1 MPRAVAGTVIRTRSP
16 EVAAGG
22 WLAVRTPEES
32 GPAERAR
39 VGRQVVNNLFGPT
52 YTSAAYYDRVDRLL
66 SADQLW
72 RVYQRVPDVRAAVD
86 AIARRVAT
94 WDWLVEPA
102 EGPAITVT
110 PEVLEAAR
118 RATTWLEVPNRNGE
132 TWQEMI
138 NKIILDQLVFDR
150 GVIEHVFDTRL
161 EPDGT
166 IAPGL
171 TLQELTALRG
181 ANVHQITDQ
190 HGRLLGY
197 VQDEFFEGGTVVLAP
212 EQRPSAEQIA
222 FTPRQITYLPLTPNT
237 STTEGV
243 PLIESIVNEVITIMR
258 SSEHTMLAMDADEIP
273 PGILVLTGI
282 AGKAA
287 EAAKTDLQRLRGK
300 DHKIRVVTNAD
311 PQATGAKWVEL
322 RRTPKDVD
330 FVRVVQEVRRT
341 IWRVF
346 GVLPVEMG
354 ATEDIPRAV
363 GQVQLDVSASH
374 LIGPLLE
381 LLETKINAR
390 ILPLVV
396 GDERMAQRLR
406 FRFDRDAKL
415 TPAEE
420 QQRAQALGA
429 LVDRALLTRNEARRR
444 MGEQPVLGGDVP
456 TLTTGQGV
464 LTLTDAVGMPA
475 ITPEP
480 VAALEARAVGDVDPT
495 NFPKAG
501 DDLPVSLR
509 NSAYRVFDPDYAADL
524 KQNWPM
530 IWEAGG
536 NIEGDNQYRRLLPVV
551 ERGGEV
557 RTTTEEMAV
566 RKREA
571 WAARHYQDH
580 RLPGVVAQIK
590 WFVVGTLGQT
600 EMKAIVEAEKRRLS
614 ADRAHRC
621 GPVCTHVR
629 SATGLPSA
637 WQSGSAFD
645 GLRVLDLEDL
655 GNAIEDYH
663 RDVRRLW
670 QEASADVEAAVRSSW
685 RAGGLSDDAAI
696 ALQRRNAAALDR
708 LEAGWRTLTASLYQR
723 AAKIAR
729 DAARSY
735 TGSPVLE
742 DWRERAAI
750 YHQQAMGWLTQAGG
764 LIPDLGARLSATLE
778 AVSMSDDAV
787 QVRAASVT
795 APAGLDPSDG
805 LQVVLA
811 AFVSAFEAH
820 EFRIENWGG
829 KLVDLANSLLTEGVL
844 EAGTAVA
851 AGPEVAGP
859 VPVEWWYEWVAVGD
873 AKTCTT
879 CRTEGGKGFQPLTTL
894 TVRPGGSTE
903 CGARCRCVLVLWT
916 RDEVTSGTAVA
927 LSGRV

>member
-1 MPRAVAGTVIRTRSP
+1 MPRALAGNVVPFNRTREAEP
-16 EVAAGG
+16 AAGG
-22 WLAVRTPEES
+22 WLAVRAPQES
-32 GPAERAR
+32 GPEERAR

-52 YTSAAYYDRVDRLL
+52 YSSAAYYDRVDRLL

-72 RVYQRVPDVRAAVD
+72 RVYQRVPDVRAACD

-102 EGPAITVT
+102 EGPAGVAT
-110 PEVLEAAR
+110 PDVLQAAR
-118 RATTWLEVPNRNGE
+118 DATAWLEVPNENGE
-132 TWQEMI
+132 TWQELI
-138 NKIILDQLVFDR
+138 NKVILDQLVFDR
-150 GVIEHVFDTRL
+150 GVIEHVFDSRL
-161 EPDGT
+161 EADGST
-166 IAPGL
+166 APGFD
-171 TLQELTALRG
+171 LQELTALRG

-212 EQRPSAEQIA
+212 EQRPSAEQIR
-222 FTPRQITYLPLTPNT
+222 FIPRQITYLPLTPNT

-243 PLIESIVNEVITIMR
+243 PLIEAIVNEVITIMR

-381 LLETKINAR
+381 LLEKKVNAR

-396 GDERMAQRLR
+396 GDPEMAKRLR

-464 LTLTDAVGMPA
+464 LTLTGAVGMQAPVV
-475 ITPEP
+475 PEP
-480 VAALEARAVGDVDPT
+480 VALAVGDVDPT

-501 DDLPVSLR
+501 DDLEVSLQ
-509 NSAYRVFDPDYAADL
+509 NSRYRTFDPDYAADL
-524 KQNWPM
+524 KANWPQ
-530 IWEAGG
+530 IWKAGG
-536 NIEGDNQYRRLLPVV
+536 NVEGDNQYRRLLPVV
-551 ERGGEV
+551 QRGGEV
-557 RTTTEEMAV
+557 RTETEEMAV

-590 WFVVGTLGQT
+590 WFAVGTLGQPG
-600 EMKAIVEAEKRRLS
+600 MKAIVEEEKQRITQS
-614 ADRAHRC
+614 AHRC
-621 GPVCTHVR
+621 GPGCKHER

-637 WQSGSAFD
+637 WQSPSAFQ

-655 GNAIEDYH
+655 GNAIETYH
-663 RDVRRLW
+663 REVRRLW
-670 QEASADVEAAVRSSW
+670 IETQDEVEAIVRASW
-685 RAGGLSDDAAI
+685 REGGIDDDAAMTI
-696 ALQRRNAAALDR
+696 QRRSAQAINR
-708 LEAGWRTLTASLYQR
+708 LEATWRTATSGIYQR
-723 AAKIAR
+723 AAKIGR
-729 DAARSY
+729 DAARDY
-735 TGSPVLE
+735 TGSPVLD
-742 DWRERAAI
+742 DWQARAAV
-750 YHQQAMGWLTQAGG
+750 YQQQAMGWLGQAGG
-764 LIPDLGARLSATLE
+764 LIPDLQARLTATLE
-778 AVSMSDDAV
+778 AVTVSDGSI
-787 QVRAASVT
+787 QSRAAGTT
-795 APAGLDPSDG
+795 APIGLDPADG

-811 AFVSAFEAH
+811 AFVSAFQAH

-829 KLVDLANSLLTEGVL
+829 RLVELANQMLVDGVL
-844 EAGTAVA
+844 QAGTAVA
-851 AGPEVAGP
+851 TGPEVAGP

-873 AKTCTT
+873 AVTCAT
-879 CRTEGGKGFQPLTTL
+879 CRTEGSRGFQPLATL
-894 TVRPGGSTE
+894 NARPGGSTE
-903 CGARCRCVLVLWT
+903 CGPRCRCVLVLWT
-916 RDEVTSGTAVA
+916 LDEVSSGRATA